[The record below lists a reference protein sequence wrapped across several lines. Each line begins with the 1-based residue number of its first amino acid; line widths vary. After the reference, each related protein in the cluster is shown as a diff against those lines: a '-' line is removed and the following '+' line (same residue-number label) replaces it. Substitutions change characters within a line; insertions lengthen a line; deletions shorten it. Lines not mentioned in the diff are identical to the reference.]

1 MIEHAKVSLALGR
14 QRQRSF
20 ALISSGKLTR
30 AGTATNVELGMHFT
44 DESEL
49 GPRLIM
55 NATAF
60 LRLVTRNRERRLS
73 QGGLS

>member
-1 MIEHAKVSLALGR
+1 
-14 QRQRSF
+14 
-20 ALISSGKLTR
+20 
-30 AGTATNVELGMHFT
+30 MHFT